1 MRPGTRHAC
10 WLVVLV
16 LASISTA
23 LAQKPVA
30 DDRPA
35 VPLNATTFRDSS
47 EYVLGPGD
55 EVVIMAVD
63 ADEIA
68 NKPVRVSAG
77 GDIAL
82 PMVGRVHADGLTV
95 QQLQAELSERLKA
108 YIKRPDI
115 SINVTQ
121 FRGQPVTVIGSVRN
135 PGLIQL
141 EGRKNLLEVLS
152 SAGGVVT
159 ESGSKITIT
168 RPRPEGSI
176 VSSPFVVKDPS
187 SPYSVAEIDLR
198 RIVDASHPELN
209 IQILPH
215 DVISVPR
222 AQIVYAMGQV
232 KKAGGFV
239 LNDKDGI
246 SVVQLLA
253 MAEGQT
259 GTADLKGAKIIR
271 PVPGAQ
277 RIEIDVNLKDVMNG
291 KTKDVVLQ
299 PEDILF
305 VPESRPKNALTR
317 TLDAMISMAPGMA
330 VYRIP

>member
-1 MRPGTRHAC
+1 
-10 WLVVLV
+10 V
-16 LASISTA
+16 LASIGTA

-30 DDRPA
+30 DERPA
-35 VPLNATTFRDSS
+35 VPSNVTPSRESP

-55 EVVIMAVD
+55 EVVILAVD
-63 ADEIA
+63 AEEIA

-77 GDIAL
+77 GDIAF
-82 PMVGRVHADGLTV
+82 PMVGRIHVDGMTV
-95 QQLQAELSERLKA
+95 QQLQGELTERLKT

-121 FRGQPVTVIGSVRN
+121 FRSQPVTVIGSVRN

-152 SAGGVVT
+152 LAGGVQA

-168 RPRPEGSI
+168 RPRQEGSI
-176 VSSPFVVKDPS
+176 LPPPFVSADPS
-187 SPYSVAEIDLR
+187 SAYSVAEIDLR
-198 RIVDASHPELN
+198 TIVDASHPELN
-209 IQILPH
+209 VLILPH

-253 MAEGQT
+253 RAEGPT
-259 GTADLKGAKIIR
+259 GTAALKGAKIIR

-277 RIEIDVNLKDVMNG
+277 RIEIEVNLKDVMNG
-291 KTKDVVLQ
+291 KTKDIVLQ
-299 PEDILF
+299 SEDILF
-305 VPESRPKNALTR
+305 VPESRPKNALTK

>member
-1 MRPGTRHAC
+1 MRLGRRHAS
-10 WLVVLV
+10 WIVVLV
-16 LASISTA
+16 LVSISTA
-23 LAQKPVA
+23 LAQKPVT
-30 DDRPA
+30 DERPA
-35 VPLNATTFRDSS
+35 TPPNATAFRDSS

-55 EVVIMAVD
+55 EVMILAVD

-68 NKPVRVSAG
+68 NKPVRISAG

-82 PMVGRVHADGLTV
+82 PMVGRIHADGMTV
-95 QQLQAELSERLKA
+95 QQLQGELADRLKT
-108 YIKRPDI
+108 YIKHPDI

-121 FRGQPVTVIGSVRN
+121 FRSQPVTVIGSVRN

-152 SAGGVVT
+152 LAGGVQT

-168 RPRPEGSI
+168 RSRQEGSTLPP
-176 VSSPFVVKDPS
+176 PFVSADPK

-198 RIVDASHPELN
+198 TIVDASHPELN

-239 LNDKDGI
+239 LSDKDGI
-246 SVVQLLA
+246 SVVQLVA
-253 MAEGQT
+253 RAEGLT
-259 GTADLKGAKIIR
+259 STASQKAAKIIR

-277 RIEIDVNLKDVMNG
+277 RIEIDVNLKDIMSG
-291 KTKDVVLQ
+291 KTKDVILQ
-299 PEDILF
+299 SEDILF
-305 VPESRPKNALTR
+305 VPESRPKNTLTR